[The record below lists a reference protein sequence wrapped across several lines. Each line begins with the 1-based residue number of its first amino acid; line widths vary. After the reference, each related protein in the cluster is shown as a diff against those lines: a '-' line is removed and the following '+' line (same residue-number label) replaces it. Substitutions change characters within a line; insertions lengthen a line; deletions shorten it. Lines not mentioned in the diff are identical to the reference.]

1 MMGGVPSSPSRRPN
15 SRARYWR
22 EISAALV
29 LKAFGLGLIYLLFFA
44 PSNSTEPS
52 AAAMFRHL
60 MSPAGVDTSGTIH
73 D

>member
-1 MMGGVPSSPSRRPN
+1 MMGVPSSPSSAPD
-15 SRARYWR
+15 SRAQYWR

-29 LKAFGLGLIYLLFFA
+29 LKAFGLGLIYLLFFG
-44 PSNSTEPS
+44 PRDGMEPT

-60 MSPAGVDTSGTIH
+60 MSPASVDTSGTIH